1 MLAILASLSVQYAQA
16 TYGVDISQA
25 TSTSSFSCMKNN
37 GINFAIPRAYCS
49 YGAVDSNGYSNINNA
64 RSAGIPYVDVYM
76 FPCRGKSATDQVN
89 QLMSSLGIN
98 SAAVLEEP
106 IIDQPSDQ
114 PSARGMSAGVV
125 SDSYEV
131 NGYHESTFAEWRAA
145 NVVEDGESNGA
156 NFGMV
161 WLDVEINPSSG
172 CSWTSYSWSSN
183 CDYLNQLI
191 SAVKSHGKA
200 VGVYTSQ
207 YEWESTMG
215 SLGACTSAASVPL
228 WYAHYDNWASFG
240 DYVKIG
246 GWSSPSMKQFIGD
259 STLCSVGIDET
270 FY

>member
-1 MLAILASLSVQYAQA
+1 MMANLGVAAAASEA
-16 TYGVDISQA
+16 TIEDAPTARGMNAGIYEDKKISSGFENEFDFA
-25 TSTSSFSCMKNN
+25 AWRLEN
-37 GINFAIPRAYCS
+37 G
-49 YGAVDSNGYSNINNA
+49 VDSNA
-64 RSAGIPYVDVYM
+64 
-76 FPCRGKSATDQVN
+76 
-89 QLMSSLGIN
+89 
-98 SAAVLEEP
+98 
-106 IIDQPSDQ
+106 
-114 PSARGMSAGVV
+114 
-125 SDSYEV
+125 
-131 NGYHESTFAEWRAA
+131 
-145 NVVEDGESNGA
+145 SNGV

-161 WLDVEINPSSG
+161 WIDVEINPSSG

-183 CDYLNQLI
+183 CDYLNSLI

-246 GWSSPSMKQFIGD
+246 GWNSPAMKQFIGD
-259 STLCSVGIDET
+259 TTLCSTGVDET